1 MLTVIVVPNLVAL
14 PHARR
19 VTFHPLQVFLV
30 VYMNVTHTE
39 QPHCVYDKIPCTQK
53 LGGAS
58 LFMGRSTKV
67 PRRGW
72 IEMGELGV
80 VFGSFWVVL
89 GRSSPLNC
97 IYLFVGIYFVVRT
110 ACGAP
115 VGLSIH
121 LNQP

>member
-1 MLTVIVVPNLVAL
+1 MSLTQNNRIVY
-14 PHARR
+14 
-19 VTFHPLQVFLV
+19 TTKFL
-30 VYMNVTHTE
+30 YSEN
-39 QPHCVYDKIPCTQK
+39 
-53 LGGAS
+53 G